1 MSTNE
6 KLIVTLEGGVKRI
19 TFNRPERRNAI
30 DFEMFERFAAAV
42 EESGRDGS
50 RVIVI
55 TGAGDAFS
63 SGLDLSSLSAGDL
76 AALDVAA
83 SVREM
88 INPPIMALRELPV
101 PVVARVH
108 GPAAGIGF
116 SYVLASD
123 IRVASEAA
131 QFSQTF
137 VRVGLMPDGGSTF
150 FLPRLV
156 GYARAFELMA
166 TGAQLDARQALALGL
181 VNRVVAV
188 EELDAAV
195 NDIAARLASAPQP
208 SLARIKAALARTEAA
223 ELAAALDFE
232 ADGQA
237 ACFASADFMEGVTA
251 FMQKRAPVFGK
262 KIVVGGQV
270 VGAGEDSLF

>member
-1 MSTNE
+1 MSANE
-6 KLIVTLEGGVKRI
+6 KLIVTLDGGVKRI

-42 EESGRDGS
+42 RESATDGS
-50 RVIVI
+50 RVLVI
-55 TGAGDAFS
+55 TGAGEAFS
-63 SGLDLSSLSAGDL
+63 SGLDLASLNPADL
-76 AALDVAA
+76 ATMDVATA
-83 SVREM
+83 VREM
-88 INPPIMALRELPV
+88 INPPVMALRELPV

-123 IRVASEAA
+123 IRVASEEA
-131 QFSQTF
+131 QFSQSF

-166 TGAQLDARQALALGL
+166 TGAQLDARQAQALGL
-181 VNRVVAV
+181 VNRVVPFS
-188 EELDAAV
+188 ELDATV
-195 NDIAARLASAPQP
+195 DDIAARLASAPQP
-208 SLARIKAALARTEAA
+208 SLARIKSALGHTEAA
-223 ELAAALDFE
+223 ALAAALDLE

-237 ACFASADFMEGVTA
+237 ACFRSADFVEGVTA
-251 FMQKRAPVFGK
+251 FMQKRAPSFGK
-262 KIVVGGQV
+262 K
-270 VGAGEDSLF
+270 

>member
-1 MSTNE
+1 MSTDD

-42 EESGRDGS
+42 RESAADGS

-63 SGLDLSSLSAGDL
+63 SGLDLSSLSPGDL

-166 TGAQLDARQALALGL
+166 TGAQLGAREAHALGL

-195 NDIAARLASAPQP
+195 DDIAARLASAPQP
-208 SLARIKAALARTEAA
+208 SLARIKAALSKTEAA
-223 ELAAALDFE
+223 ELATALDFE
-232 ADGQA
+232 AEGQA
-237 ACFASADFMEGVTA
+237 ACFASADFIEGVTA

-262 KIVVGGQV
+262 TRG
-270 VGAGEDSLF
+270 